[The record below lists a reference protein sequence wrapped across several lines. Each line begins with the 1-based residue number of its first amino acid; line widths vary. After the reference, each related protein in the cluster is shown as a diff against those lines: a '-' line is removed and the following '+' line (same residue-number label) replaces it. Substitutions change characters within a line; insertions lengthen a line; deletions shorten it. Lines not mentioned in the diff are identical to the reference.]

1 MMDLVRRTRRSVP
14 ERARYREVLVITKTV
29 GWRVTGHLKPYHLH
43 VATEYGGTY
52 GDHPWRDA
60 QPQYPDQ
67 LRHGDGPPPRD
78 GARQPEAQPPGSRPR
93 RRSPASTAIAGVAL
107 ALGLI
112 GLIVSLFG
120 VATQVLP
127 RRFTA
132 EQQRE
137 IINWEFG
144 RNWRTL
150 PAGAIFPASVSYAPP
165 AVLDGSSPLTLTAGR
180 IGIAQQAT
188 CRAATDPA
196 AAAVLVS
203 NGCSA
208 VLRATYTDGTKS
220 YVVTVGLAV
229 LPSTAQA
236 ASAVRELGRAADV
249 GGIAP
254 GVRAVPVKDTPAAG
268 FTNQR
273 RQLSGSLWAGT
284 YVALY
289 TVGYADSRPR
299 EAVSGD
305 SYTDNEM
312 TSVGLGVARK
322 VLSAVAPSV
331 PTPHCPGTPGC

>member
-1 MMDLVRRTRRSVP
+1 
-14 ERARYREVLVITKTV
+14 
-29 GWRVTGHLKPYHLH
+29 LH

-52 GDHPWRDA
+52 GDQPRRDA
-60 QPQYPDQ
+60 QPQYQGQPT
-67 LRHGDGPPPRD
+67 HGDGPPNSEAEPP
-78 GARQPEAQPPGSRPR
+78 GSQPPGSQPSGSQPPGSRQR
-93 RRSPASTAIAGVAL
+93 RRRPASTAIAGIAL

-112 GLIVSLFG
+112 GLIVSIFG

-144 RNWRTL
+144 RNWRVQS
-150 PAGAIFPASVSYAPP
+150 AGAIFPTSVSYAPP
-165 AVLDGSSPLTLTAGR
+165 AVLDGGSPLTLTAGR
-180 IGIAQQAT
+180 IGIARQAT

-196 AAAVLVS
+196 AAAVLVR

-208 VLRATYTDGTKS
+208 VLRATYTNGTKS

-236 ASAVRELGRAADV
+236 ATAVRQLGRAADV

-254 GVRAVPVKDTPAAG
+254 GVRAVPFKATPAAW
-268 FTNQR
+268 FSDQR
-273 RQLSGSLWAGT
+273 RQLSGSIWAGT

-305 SYTDNEM
+305 SYADGEM
-312 TSVGLGVARK
+312 TSVGLGVARA
-322 VLSAVAPSV
+322 VLSAVAPPV
-331 PTPHCPGTPGC
+331 AMPHCPGTPGC